1 MAGTLPAITFPD
13 LGLNMVHIEDLAAGI
28 LLETTSSRATVAV
41 FTMCGVVLAVWG
53 TLSPAIR
60 DAPRLEQAWDQS
72 PSQSR
77 LPPEAGRA
85 PGS

>member
-1 MAGTLPAITFPD
+1 VRTTLAQLASP
-13 LGLNMVHIEDLAAGI
+13 LGPLVAGI

-41 FTMCGVVLAVWG
+41 FTACGVVLAVWG

-60 DAPRLEQAWDQS
+60 AAPRLEQAWEPVSNSDQS
-72 PSQSR
+72 PAQSR
-77 LPPEAGRA
+77 LPPEAKRA